1 MDVRLLLAKMGERGA
16 SDLYLTVDSPPMLR
30 IEGSTEPLGNEALT
44 PAEVE
49 SLAASL
55 MSERQRAAFDEK
67 LEMNLAIASERLGR
81 FRINVFRQRGA
92 VALVIRQIKVRI
104 PTLDELQLPP
114 ILKTIALSRR
124 GIVLVTGAT
133 GSGKSTTQA
142 AILDYRN
149 ETTAGHILTVE
160 DPIEFVHTHKKCIVN
175 QREIGFDTLSFGEAL
190 KNTLRQAPDV
200 ILIGEVRDVET
211 MEAAIT
217 FADTGH
223 LCLATLHSNNAN
235 QAIERV
241 LNFFPPIRHA
251 EVHLQLSLNLRGI
264 ISQRL
269 VPGVDG
275 KRVAAL
281 EILIDTPWA
290 RDLIKKGEI
299 DRLKEAIEQSTQEGG
314 QTFDQALYDLY
325 TQGRIAPEQALAN
338 ADSAN
343 NLRIRIKNFDLS
355 HQTADVPRRE
365 PRKGDVPDRGIP
377 GDLRVGGSRLS
388 SPLRR
393 V

>member
-1 MDVRLLLAKMGERGA
+1 MDIRVLLSEMGTRGA

-30 IEGSTEPLGNEALT
+30 IEGATEPLGSDILA
-44 PAEVE
+44 ASEVE
-49 SLAASL
+49 ALAASL
-55 MSERQRAAFDEK
+55 MSERQRATFDEK

-92 VALVIRQIKVRI
+92 VAVVVRQIKIRI

-114 ILKTIALSRR
+114 VLKTLALSRR
-124 GIVLVTGAT
+124 GLVLVTGSA

-142 AILDYRN
+142 AMLDYRN

-160 DPIEFVHTHKKCIVN
+160 DPIEFVHTHRKCIVN
-175 QREIGFDTLSFGEAL
+175 QREVGFDTLSFGEAL

-200 ILIGEVRDVET
+200 ILIGEVRDTET

-241 LNFFPPIRHA
+241 INFFPAMRHA
-251 EVHLQLSLNLRGI
+251 EIHLQLSLNLRGI

-269 VPGVDG
+269 VLGVDG

-281 EILIDTPWA
+281 EILLDTPWA

-299 DRLKEAIEQSTQEGG
+299 DKLKEAIEQSTQEGG
-314 QTFDQALYDLY
+314 QTFDQALYELY
-325 TQGRIAPEQALAN
+325 TQGRITAEPALAN

-355 HQTADVPRRE
+355 RQSLDFAHRE
-365 PRKGDVPDRGIP
+365 QRKSEALDRSAT
-377 GDLRVGGSRLS
+377 DLHVDGGRHSP
-388 SPLRR
+388 PLRR
-393 V
+393 L

>member
-1 MDVRLLLAKMGERGA
+1 MDVRHLLAAMVARGA
-16 SDLYLTVDSPPMLR
+16 SDLYLTTDSPPVLR
-30 IEGSTEPLGNEALT
+30 IEGFTEPVDGEQLNAGDVEVLAL
-44 PAEVE
+44 
-49 SLAASL
+49 SL
-55 MSERQRAAFDEK
+55 MSERQRTLFEEK
-67 LEMNLAIASERLGR
+67 LEMNLAIATEGLGR
-81 FRINVFRQRGA
+81 FRVNVFRQRGA
-92 VALVIRQIKVRI
+92 VGVVVRQIKIRI
-104 PTLDELQLPP
+104 PTLDDLGLPP

-124 GIVLVTGAT
+124 GLVLVTGAT

-142 AILDYRN
+142 AMLDYRN

-175 QREIGFDTLSFGEAL
+175 QREVGFDTLSFADAL

-200 ILIGEVRDVET
+200 ILIGEVRDLET

-217 FADTGH
+217 FSDTGH

-241 LNFFPPIRHA
+241 MNFFPPSRHT
-251 EVHLQLSLNLRGI
+251 EIYLQLSLNLRGI

-281 EILIDTPWA
+281 EILSDTPWI

-299 DRLKEAIEQSTQEGG
+299 DTLKEAMEQSTHDGG
-314 QTFDQALYDLY
+314 QTFDQALYALY
-325 TQGRIAPEQALAN
+325 TEGRISLEQALAN

-343 NLRIRIKNFDLS
+343 NLRIRIQNLELSRTQAPPGRASDNFRIEGV
-355 HQTADVPRRE
+355 TATPHMRR
-365 PRKGDVPDRGIP
+365 P
-377 GDLRVGGSRLS
+377 
-388 SPLRR
+388 
-393 V
+393 